1 MGSRL
6 LEGGTIEFLSQRSK
20 GSIHGKEIFLTEIG
34 FISRQL
40 C

>member
-20 GSIHGKEIFLTEIG
+20 GSIHGKETLAEIS
-34 FISRQL
+34 FISHQL
-40 C
+40 Y